1 MKSYFQGLIT
11 GIFLTASLILFMG
24 QTTLDKQIKKQL
36 KELEK
41 LESEIETLGKSMSK
55 TFNDNQ
61 LPKNNLNNDQGI
73 SIDNKFKRL
82 DQKIDY
88 VYKAMNQKKLIEF
101 THQPVITMA
110 YYKTYIPMVF
120 LAIISR
126 LI

>member
-11 GIFLTASLILFMG
+11 GIFFTASLIIFMG
-24 QTTLDKQIKKQL
+24 QTTLDEQIKKQL

-61 LPKNNLNNDQGI
+61 LPKGNLNNDQGI

-88 VYKAMNQKKLIEF
+88 VYKAMNEKIDRIYTSTSDNNGILQDIY
-101 THQPVITMA
+101 TDG
-110 YYKTYIPMVF
+110 IPCNN
-120 LAIISR
+120 
-126 LI
+126 

>member
-11 GIFLTASLILFMG
+11 GIIFTASLILFMG

-55 TFNDNQ
+55 TFNDNE
-61 LPKNNLNNDQGI
+61 LPKNDLNNDQGI
-73 SIDNKFKRL
+73 SIDNNFKRL

-88 VYKAMNQKKLIEF
+88 IYETIDQKIDRIYTSTSDNNGILQDIY
-101 THQPVITMA
+101 TDG
-110 YYKTYIPMVF
+110 IPCNK
-120 LAIISR
+120 
-126 LI
+126 

>member
-24 QTTLDKQIKKQL
+24 QTTLDEQIKKQL

-55 TFNDNQ
+55 SFNDNKI
-61 LPKNNLNNDQGI
+61 PKNYIIQGQEM
-73 SIDNKFKRL
+73 SIDNNIKKL

-88 VYKAMNQKKLIEF
+88 FYKAMDEKIERIF
-101 THQPVITMA
+101 TSTSDNNGILQDIYTDG
-110 YYKTYIPMVF
+110 IPCNN
-120 LAIISR
+120 
-126 LI
+126 

>member
-1 MKSYFQGLIT
+1 MKLYFQGLIT

-24 QTTLDKQIKKQL
+24 QTTFDEQIKKQL

-41 LESEIETLGKSMSK
+41 LENEIETLGKSMSK

-61 LPKNNLNNDQGI
+61 LPKNNLNNGQGI

-88 VYKAMNQKKLIEF
+88 I
-101 THQPVITMA
+101 
-110 YYKTYIPMVF
+110 YKTMDQKIDRIYISTSDNNGILQDIYTDGIPCND
-120 LAIISR
+120 
-126 LI
+126 

>member
-11 GIFLTASLILFMG
+11 GIFFTASLILFMG

-55 TFNDNQ
+55 TFNDYE
-61 LPKNNLNNDQGI
+61 LPKHDLNNDQGI

-88 VYKAMNQKKLIEF
+88 I
-101 THQPVITMA
+101 
-110 YYKTYIPMVF
+110 YKTMDQKIDRIYTSTSDNNGILQDIYTDGIPCNK
-120 LAIISR
+120 
-126 LI
+126 

>member
-1 MKSYFQGLIT
+1 MKAYFQGLIT
-11 GIFLTASLILFMG
+11 GIFFTASLILFMG

-55 TFNDNQ
+55 TFNDNE
-61 LPKNNLNNDQGI
+61 LPKNDLNNDQGI

-88 VYKAMNQKKLIEF
+88 I
-101 THQPVITMA
+101 
-110 YYKTYIPMVF
+110 YKTMDQKIDRIYTSTSDNNGILQDIYTDGIPCNK
-120 LAIISR
+120 
-126 LI
+126 

>member
-11 GIFLTASLILFMG
+11 GIFLTVSLILFMG

-41 LESEIETLGKSMSK
+41 LENEIEMLGKSMSK

-61 LPKNNLNNDQGI
+61 LPKNDLNNDQGI

-88 VYKAMNQKKLIEF
+88 I
-101 THQPVITMA
+101 
-110 YYKTYIPMVF
+110 YKTMDQKIDRIYTSTSDNNGILQDIYTDGIPCNK
-120 LAIISR
+120 
-126 LI
+126 